1 MPAYYSEFLYGVN
14 MTVGF
19 YRFQGLM
26 CPIVIQHLWVS
37 KVCYNGYMNMG
48 FGAWCG
54 LTCMAWC
61 AMFTVGRVCPKSMY
75 DGLVSHTVAG
85 SGVP

>member
-1 MPAYYSEFLYGVN
+1 MAVIYMFGDRHSNGSLDFHHGHSSCKSLTGEHRVPAYYSEFLYGVN

-26 CPIVIQHLWVS
+26 CPIVIQHWLS

-48 FGAWCG
+48 FGA
-54 LTCMAWC
+54 
-61 AMFTVGRVCPKSMY
+61 
-75 DGLVSHTVAG
+75 
-85 SGVP
+85 